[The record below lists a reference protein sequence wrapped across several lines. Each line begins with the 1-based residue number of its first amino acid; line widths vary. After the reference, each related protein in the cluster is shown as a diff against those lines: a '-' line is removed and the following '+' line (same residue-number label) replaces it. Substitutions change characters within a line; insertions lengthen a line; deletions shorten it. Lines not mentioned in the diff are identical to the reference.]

1 MNMSRTLLV
10 SFVLSAFVLT
20 GCFEEPPR
28 EYNQEPQV
36 AFSQYQGEYVV
47 SLPEGDTLDSDT
59 FSTDNFGA
67 TPLQV
72 QLIGPQRSQSLTVSA
87 SRDTLIAPGSFN
99 ESSLSFSQEVQIPA
113 NSSFGQLVLQ
123 QQSGEMGLDSTETA
137 EVRFQLTGTN
147 DQGVDVA
154 PNFSEFTIF
163 IQGSGP

>member
-28 EYNQEPQV
+28 QYNQEPQV
-36 AFSQYQGEYVV
+36 AFSQYSGEYTV
-47 SLPEGDTLDSDT
+47 SVPEGTDIDANT
-59 FSTDNFGA
+59 FGEDNFGA

-87 SRDTLIAPGSFN
+87 SLDTVLGVS
-99 ESSLSFSQEVQIPA
+99 EGDLSFSEEVQIPA
-113 NSSFGQLVLQ
+113 NSSFGQLTVD
-123 QQSGEMGLDSTETA
+123 QSSEMGLDSTQTA
-137 EVRFQLTGTN
+137 RVRFQLTGTN

-154 PNFSEFTIF
+154 PNFSEFTIL